1 MRSGTFVP
9 RNVAECF
16 YFELETFLD
25 GWRRQGMSE
34 EVVRAGLARANSASQ
49 AVETVGKRLTAAH
62 R

>member
-1 MRSGTFVP
+1 MGPGTFVP
-9 RNVAECF
+9 RSVADCF

-49 AVETVGKRLTAAH
+49 AVESVSKRLTAAH